1 VPTKEKWIFSSM
13 KKDLDAIV
21 LMNGVDP
28 NLDRS
33 FFYATGIPN
42 GLFEHCIAILTR
54 TRAEVISSELEET
67 SAREAGVKTS
77 VFKDQK
83 HFEELVKRGLGGFR
97 KIGINPNELTHA
109 NYKLIKRLT
118 PKAKLVDVSKGIEDA
133 RLIKQPDEIE
143 RIRKAC
149 QIASKAGE
157 MIPQFVSVGMTENE
171 AAAELNYKMM
181 MLGATAPAFE
191 TDAAFGPSSAEP
203 HYLPMARKLKR
214 GQLALFDFGAVH
226 RRYVSD
232 VTRTFSCGPPSAKQK
247 AMYETV
253 LEAQLAAL
261 EAMKEG
267 VNGKEVDGAARTVIE
282 KSDFKGRFIHSTGH
296 GIGVSVHDPG
306 SLSPRKD
313 LVLKEGMILTVEPGV
328 YIRGWGGVRIE
339 DDALVTK
346 SGCKILT
353 PCTKEF
359 RRI

>member
-1 VPTKEKWIFSSM
+1 
-13 KKDLDAIV
+13 
-21 LMNGVDP
+21 
-28 NLDRS
+28 
-33 FFYATGIPN
+33 
-42 GLFEHCIAILTR
+42 
-54 TRAEVISSELEET
+54 
-67 SAREAGVKTS
+67 
-77 VFKDQK
+77 
-83 HFEELVKRGLGGFR
+83 
-97 KIGINPNELTHA
+97 
-109 NYKLIKRLT
+109 
-118 PKAKLVDVSKGIEDA
+118 
-133 RLIKQPDEIE
+133 
-143 RIRKAC
+143 
-149 QIASKAGE
+149 
-157 MIPQFVSVGMTENE
+157 
-171 AAAELNYKMM
+171 
-181 MLGATAPAFE
+181 
-191 TDAAFGPSSAEP
+191 
-203 HYLPMARKLKR
+203 MARKLKR

-282 KSDFKGRFIHSTGH
+282 KSDFKGKFIHSTGH

-306 SLSPRKD
+306 GLSPRKD
-313 LVLKEGMILTVEPGV
+313 MVLKEGMILTVEPGV

-339 DDALVTK
+339 DDVLVTK